1 MSIPQNRD
9 CNRDTRVRQTLLWK
23 TLSAQINTFL
33 LAVTVGF
40 SLSSPQTSAAQVSA
54 TGKGSGTADPSA
66 LTTGAALT
74 IKSSPIVGLKG
85 KDLHDSFS
93 EIHNGHRHEAIDIM
107 EPRGTQVHAV
117 ADGII
122 KKIFFSKGG
131 GGKTIYEFDQTESY
145 CYYYA
150 HLDGY
155 APGLH
160 EGQHVSTGEVIG
172 YTSSTGNASHE
183 APHLHFA
190 VYELGRDKR
199 WWRGRAIDP
208 YPRLKQL
215 LQNAG

>member
-1 MSIPQNRD
+1 MSISQNRD
-9 CNRDTRVRQTLLWK
+9 GHRHTRVRQTIPLK

-33 LAVTVGF
+33 LVVTVGF
-40 SLSSPQTSAAQVSA
+40 CLGSPQPSAAQASA
-54 TGKGSGTADPSA
+54 TGRGSGAADPSV
-66 LTTGAALT
+66 TTGAALT
-74 IKSSPIVGLKG
+74 IKSSPIVGLKA

-93 EIHNGHRHEAIDIM
+93 EIRHGHRHEAIDIM
-107 EPRGTQVHAV
+107 EPRGTEVHAV

-122 KKIFFSKGG
+122 KKLFFSKGG

-160 EGQHVSTGEVIG
+160 EGQHVSRGEVIG
-172 YTSSTGNASHE
+172 YTGSTGNASPE